1 MMTRSG
7 LDRVTRMSGG
17 IVLPLMSK
25 PGISAYTSILS
36 GLLGIITIARRFNA
50 ECHGDCCILSV

>member
-1 MMTRSG
+1 MTRSD
-7 LDRVTRMSGG
+7 LDSVIRMSGS
-17 IVLPLMSK
+17 IVLQSMSK

>member
-7 LDRVTRMSGG
+7 LDKVTRMSGG
-17 IVLPLMSK
+17 IVLPFMSS

-36 GLLGIITIARRFNA
+36 GLLDIILLAK
-50 ECHGDCCILSV
+50 